1 MNGGL
6 EPIDW
11 WEGEA
16 WEPHESW
23 ERTLAPSEGLVMAIE
38 DRVEMSSIKHRC
50 VLCMY
55 MSLLLAL
62 LCKDQVKLMRIP
74 SIPHYPLIPLIPAEL
89 SR

>member
-11 WEGEA
+11 WEGQA

-23 ERTLAPSEGLVMAIE
+23 ETTIARFEGLLLAIE
-38 DRVEMSSIKHRC
+38 WRCQVSITGG
-50 VLCMY
+50 LCIY

-62 LCKDQVKLMRIP
+62 FCESQV
-74 SIPHYPLIPLIPAEL
+74 
-89 SR
+89 